1 MLVTLGETAL
11 RLSPPGTGRLE
22 RADRLEVQASGP
34 ESNAGVLARRLGE
47 PVTWL
52 SRLPDSPLGRR
63 VAGELRGY
71 DLDVEVSWGEGRQ
84 GLTFHERGGAPRGDD
99 RVDDRTGA
107 AAASLSMDDLP
118 LDPVR
123 EADVAYVT
131 GATPALSNDLAGAT
145 ARFLKTANDHGATT
159 ALSLEY
165 RPWLWNGPDAARDT
179 LTGFFPA
186 VDVFLAREA
195 DVETVLD
202 RSGSPAEVAHGL
214 AANWGFEQ
222 VLLVRERTCVV
233 YHDATVHEY
242 PNPDVDAV
250 DRTGREAAF
259 AGAFLAAVREGADPA
274 EALKTAVAARAL
286 ASTLPGAVP
295 TLVRAEVERVA
306 EGIERRGDADRTR

>member
-11 RLSPPGTGRLE
+11 RLSPPGTSRLE
-22 RADRLEVQASGP
+22 WADRLEVEASGP
-34 ESNAGVLARRLGE
+34 ESNAGVVARRLGE

-63 VAGELRGY
+63 VAGDLRGY
-71 DLDVEVSWGEGRQ
+71 DLALDVSWGEGRQ
-84 GLTFHERGGAPRGDD
+84 GLAFHERGGAPRGDD
-99 RVDDRTGA
+99 RVDDRTGT

-145 ARFLKTANDHGATT
+145 ARFLKTANDTGATT

-165 RPWLWNGPDAARDT
+165 RPWLWKSPEAAQDT

-186 VDVFLAREA
+186 VDVFLARES
-195 DVETVLD
+195 DVEAVLD

-214 AANWGFEQ
+214 ASNWGFDH
-222 VLLVRERTCVV
+222 VLLTRERTCIA
-233 YHDATVHEY
+233 YHDATVHEH
-242 PNPDVDAV
+242 PNPAVDAV
-250 DRTGREAAF
+250 DTTGREAAF
-259 AGAFLAAVREGADPA
+259 AGAFLAAHRDGTDPTEG
-274 EALKTAVAARAL
+274 LRTAIAARAL
-286 ASTLPGAVP
+286 ASTLPGSVP
-295 TLVRAEVERVA
+295 TVTRAEVERVA
-306 EGIERRGDADRTR
+306 DRVERDRDADRTR

>member
-1 MLVTLGETAL
+1 MLVTLGEAAL

-34 ESNAGVLARRLGE
+34 ESNAGIVARRLGE

-71 DLDVEVSWGEGRQ
+71 DLDVEVSWGGGRQ

-107 AAASLSMDDLP
+107 AAASLSMDELP
-118 LDPVR
+118 LDSVER
-123 EADVAYVT
+123 ADLAYVT
-131 GATPALSNDLAGAT
+131 GATPALSNDLAGTT
-145 ARFLKTANDHGATT
+145 ARFLKSANDAGATT
-159 ALSLEY
+159 AFSLEY
-165 RPWLWNGPDAARDT
+165 RPWLWKSPDAARDT

-186 VDVFLAREA
+186 VDTFLAREA

-214 AANWGFEQ
+214 AAEWGFEY
-222 VLLVRERTCVV
+222 VLLTRERTCVA

-242 PNPDVDAV
+242 PNPAV
-250 DRTGREAAF
+250 DVVDTTGRGAAF
-259 AGAFLAAVREGADPA
+259 AGAFLAAHRDGSDPT
-274 EALKTAVAARAL
+274 EALKTAIAARAL
-286 ASTLPGAVP
+286 AATLPGAVP
-295 TLVRAEVERVA
+295 TLTRAEIERVA
-306 EGIERRGDADRTR
+306 GEIERAGDVDRAR

>member
-11 RLSPPGTGRLE
+11 RLSPPGAGRLE
-22 RADRLEVQASGP
+22 RADRLEMEASGP
-34 ESNAGVLARRLGE
+34 ESNAGVVARRLGE

-71 DLDVEVSWGEGRQ
+71 DLEIDVDWGEGRQ

-118 LDPVR
+118 LEPVR
-123 EADVAYVT
+123 GADAAYVT

-145 ARFLKTANDHGATT
+145 ARFLKTANDAGATT
-159 ALSLEY
+159 ALSLAY
-165 RPWLWNGPDAARDT
+165 RPWLWKSPDAARDT

-195 DVETVLD
+195 DVDAVLD

-214 AANWGFEQ
+214 ASDWGFEH
-222 VLLVRERTCVV
+222 VLLTRERTCIA
-233 YHDATVHEY
+233 YHGATVHEY
-242 PNPDVDAV
+242 PNPQVDAV
-250 DRTGREAAF
+250 DTTGREAAF
-259 AGAFLAAVREGADPA
+259 AGAFLAARRDGADPTDG
-274 EALKTAVAARAL
+274 LRTAIAARAL
-286 ASTLPGAVP
+286 AATLPGSVP
-295 TLVRAEVERVA
+295 TVTRAEVERVA
-306 EGIERRGDADRTR
+306 SEVERGGNADRTR

>member
-1 MLVTLGETAL
+1 MFVTLGETAL
-11 RLSPPGTGRLE
+11 RLSPPGAGRLE

-34 ESNAGVLARRLGE
+34 ESNAGVVARRLGE

-71 DLDVEVSWGEGRQ
+71 DLDLDVSWGGGRQ
-84 GLTFHERGGAPRGDD
+84 GLTFHERGGVPRGDD

-131 GATPALSNDLAGAT
+131 GATPPLSNDLAGTT
-145 ARFLKTANDHGATT
+145 ARFLKTANDAGATT

-165 RPWLWNGPDAARDT
+165 RPWLWKSPDDARDT

-186 VDVFLAREA
+186 VDVFIASEP
-195 DVETVLD
+195 DVETVLE
-202 RSGSPAEVAHGL
+202 RSGSPTETAHGL
-214 AANWGFEQ
+214 AANWGFEH
-222 VLLVRERTCVV
+222 VLLTRERACMA

-242 PNPDVDAV
+242 PNPEVDAV
-250 DRTGREAAF
+250 DTTGREAAF
-259 AGAFLAAVREGADPA
+259 AGAFLAARRSGADPQ
-274 EALKTAVAARAL
+274 EALKTATAARAL
-286 ASTLPGAVP
+286 AATVPGAVP
-295 TLVRAEVERVA
+295 TVTREEVERVA
-306 EGIERRGDADRTR
+306 AAIERGSDANR